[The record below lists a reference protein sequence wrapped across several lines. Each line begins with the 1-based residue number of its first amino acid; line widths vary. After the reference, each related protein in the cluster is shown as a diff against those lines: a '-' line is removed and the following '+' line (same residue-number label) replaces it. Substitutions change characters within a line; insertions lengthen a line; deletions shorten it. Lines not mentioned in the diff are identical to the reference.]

1 MKDEK
6 QVRNLILWLEDQ
18 KIRHYKIEDRG
29 PLRDIDSPDWIKA
42 FNNYCNDI
50 SSPIK
55 SSRLVEHVEWLVTFA
70 VRLEYSDNGKY
81 NSSIK
86 KGVQL
91 IFLRDIEVS

>member
-1 MKDEK
+1 MCIEDEK

-29 PLRDIDSPDWIKA
+29 PLRNIDSPDWIKV

-55 SSRLVEHVEWLVTFA
+55 SNRLVEHLEWLVTFA
-70 VRLEYSDNGKY
+70 VRLEYSDNGKFSQLLY
-81 NSSIK
+81 GNNIIK
-86 KGVQL
+86 KK
-91 IFLRDIEVS
+91 FF